1 MAKIKEIINLLQ
13 GVMPLK
19 TQEVWDNSGWQIR
32 LNKKDIKK
40 IMLCVTV
47 TKEVIEEAKSKNCD
61 MIISHHP
68 MLFESKD
75 VQKDIIQETIRAHFP
90 VYSIHTPLDKA
101 KGGTT
106 DSLVKVCGLNID
118 EVLNAYTKISYAEIT
133 LKELVE
139 RLKKGLNIKNLRVT
153 NYTPDKIVKKV
164 AFCAGSGTS
173 FCEEVQN
180 SDCEVFVTADLKY
193 HTAVDFKGTI
203 VDVGHLEGEKPA
215 LQTIKEVLNN
225 IECEIAKEISIIEII

>member
-1 MAKIKEIINLLQ
+1 MAKIEEIINILQ
-13 GVMPLK
+13 GIAPIEA
-19 TQEVWDNSGWQIR
+19 QDDWDNSGWQIR
-32 LNKKDIKK
+32 LSKKNINK

-47 TKEVIEEAKSKNCD
+47 TDEILRQAKEKNCD

-68 MLFESKD
+68 MIFSGNDIHKE
-75 VQKDIIQETIRAHFP
+75 IIQEAIREHFP

-101 KGGTT
+101 KEGTT
-106 DSLVKVCGLNID
+106 DSLIKICGLNID

-153 NYTPDKIVKKV
+153 NYEPDKIVKKA

-173 FCEEVQN
+173 FWEDVQN
-180 SDCEVFVTADLKY
+180 ADCEVFVTADLKY
-193 HTAVDFKGTI
+193 HTALDFKGTI

-215 LQTIKEVLNN
+215 LNTIKKVLNN
-225 IECEIAKEISIIEII
+225 VECEIAKEISPIEII